1 MKCSIWNETIKTWQL
16 KSHLLEFYE
25 LFYLSVHKLYKSWFL
40 SVPKERMN
48 LKNTTETNTV
58 KLRLLPDLGRARKC
72 LMKSHNKDYY
82 QVSSK
87 FTTLLIYSSSWP
99 SYLSF
104 QTSSLLHQH
113 QVVLFLNFF
122 LDWRIKMCSIDH
134 KDELKR
140 WLKNKNVSKDHKSE
154 LRNKYFFLIW
164 IETQTCG

>member
-1 MKCSIWNETIKTWQL
+1 MTVIWFYSNEMQYLKCFNEVETIKTWQL

-58 KLRLLPDLGRARKC
+58 KLRLLPDLGKARKC

-104 QTSSLLHQH
+104 HTSSLLHQH
-113 QVVLFLNFF
+113 QAVLFLDFFF
-122 LDWRIKMCSIDH
+122 LDWRIKMCSNDH
-134 KDELKR
+134 KDEL
-140 WLKNKNVSKDHKSE
+140 
-154 LRNKYFFLIW
+154 
-164 IETQTCG
+164 